1 MVREKELE
9 ALKSPV
15 SSHTQAISS
24 QNNINNQVN
33 DTHVPT
39 NRAMY
44 DLLSGSNIDLDQGRD
59 AGILYRQ
66 PTSTMD
72 GASHGQADIPPLR
85 TAARARR
92 QDPVDDEALSRAKMW
107 DPVKDCTPKNLH
119 FCNGDHSYGQGQDQ
133 RQHFTNSGTTGTAP
147 MSLLPCP
154 PPYPMASGYP
164 GSAFMGPLPYP
175 QPRAIASR
183 YEGSGLMGSQALKVG
198 HPYDQFQRSGQ
209 HQSGHE
215 RFSVL
220 PPQLRE
226 SSGQNRQQSLESITR
241 DTASM
246 GLRPHQAGL
255 MHGSTQENRQHFMAL
270 EPEMPAPM
278 AFHESSRPL
287 RSSPLTS
294 PSSSTHAPTSELVTS
309 AGLDCEQASRL
320 QHQNSSISMSQAF
333 GMARHAESLDHQ
345 SNFQEAVHAYEQ
357 ACVMFQE
364 VIMRSYNIK
373 ERMDCNNAVSQ

>member
-1 MVREKELE
+1 MVKEKGLE
-9 ALKSPV
+9 ALKNPV

-24 QNNINNQVN
+24 QNDINSQVN
-33 DTHVPT
+33 DTQVLT

-44 DLLSGSNIDLDQGRD
+44 DLLSGSNIDLGQSRD

-66 PTSTMD
+66 PTSAMD
-72 GASHGQADIPPLR
+72 GASHGQADIPPLK
-85 TAARARR
+85 AAAQARR

-119 FCNGDHSYGQGQDQ
+119 FCHGDHPYGQGQDQ
-133 RQHFTNSGTTGTAP
+133 RQHFTNSETTGTAS
-147 MSLLPCP
+147 MYLLPCP
-154 PPYPMASGYP
+154 PPHPMASGYP
-164 GSAFMGPLPYP
+164 GSAFTGLLPYP
-175 QPRAIASR
+175 QPRAMASR
-183 YEGSGLMGSQALKVG
+183 NEGSALMTSQALQVG
-198 HPYDQFQRSGQ
+198 HPYDQYQRSDQ

-215 RFSVL
+215 KFSTL
-220 PPQLRE
+220 PPRLRE
-226 SSGQNRQQSLESITR
+226 LSGQNRQQSLESITR
-241 DTASM
+241 DTALM
-246 GLRPHQAGL
+246 GIRPHQAGHV
-255 MHGSTQENRQHFMAL
+255 HGSPQENRQHFMAL
-270 EPEMPAPM
+270 EPGMPAPM

-287 RSSPLTS
+287 RSPPLTS
-294 PSSSTHAPTSELVTS
+294 PSLSTHGPTSELVAS
-309 AGLDCEQASRL
+309 AELDCEKASRL

-333 GMARHAESLDHQ
+333 GMARYAESLDRQ